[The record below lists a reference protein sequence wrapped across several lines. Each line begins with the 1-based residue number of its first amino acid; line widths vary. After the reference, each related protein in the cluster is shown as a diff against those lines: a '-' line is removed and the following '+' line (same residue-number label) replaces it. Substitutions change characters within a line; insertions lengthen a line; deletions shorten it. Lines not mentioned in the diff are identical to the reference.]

1 MSGSYLVYFSEGVIV
16 AAAVMLLFVRNLL
29 SAVLLIMTILIFL
42 GGIYLLLGDE
52 FIGVTQILIYAG
64 GVLVVV
70 LFGIMLTAR
79 GPRIP
84 LQVSQA
90 NLWRALLIMV
100 PLLVALVLLYA
111 STIQGVP
118 YNNNTRLPE
127 IGLAIMT
134 DYVLPFELAGILLL
148 VALLGAAA
156 ILTPRND
163 GVD

>member
-1 MSGSYLVYFSEGVIV
+1 MNGSYLIYFSEGVIV

-42 GGIYLLLGDE
+42 GGVYLLLGDE

-70 LFGIMLTAR
+70 LFGIMLTVR
-79 GPRIP
+79 GPRMS
-84 LQVSQA
+84 LQVSQG
-90 NLWRALLIMV
+90 NMLRTLLVTV
-100 PLLVALVLLYA
+100 PLLGSLIVLYVA
-111 STIQGVP
+111 TIQGVP

-148 VALLGAAA
+148 IALLGAAV
-156 ILTPRND
+156 ILTPGKID
-163 GVD
+163 ID